1 MSNQPIITHED
12 GATTIDCGDLGYAVI
27 PYDQPGGHEYHALA
41 GALLDAWLK
50 ETISGRT

>member
-27 PYDQPGGHEYHALA
+27 PYEQPTKAEVMRLCQSI
-41 GALLDAWLK
+41 L
-50 ETISGRT
+50 ETVTDGRT